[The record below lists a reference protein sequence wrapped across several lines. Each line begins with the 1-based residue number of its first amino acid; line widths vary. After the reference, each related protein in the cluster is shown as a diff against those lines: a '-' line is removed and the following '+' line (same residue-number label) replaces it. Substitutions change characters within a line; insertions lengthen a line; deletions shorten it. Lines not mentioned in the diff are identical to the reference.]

1 MKKGS
6 LVGIILA
13 EQCFFYCTCTISMK
27 NIRNIIFA
35 IEYIRI
41 GIWND
46 ILLVRKKKKK
56 EVDYLNLS
64 ITLIKA
70 IPILS
75 QFKNS

>member
-1 MKKGS
+1 MKKKGS

-13 EQCFFYCTCTISMK
+13 EQCFIYCTCTISMK
-27 NIRNIIFA
+27 NILETLF
-35 IEYIRI
+35 
-41 GIWND
+41 
-46 ILLVRKKKKK
+46 LLQITLGLEFGMTLISEKKK
-56 EVDYLNLS
+56 EVDDLNLS

>member
-13 EQCFFYCTCTISMK
+13 EQCFIYCTCTISMK
-27 NIRNIIFA
+27 NILETLF
-35 IEYIRI
+35 
-41 GIWND
+41 
-46 ILLVRKKKKK
+46 LLQITLGLEFGMTLLEKKKKK
-56 EVDYLNLS
+56 EVDDLNLS